1 MADDSPDKWGPQIG
15 IMREMGNWIDL
26 GVIAVYLVGITAF
39 GCSFYFRKGTNSA
52 RAFMVGTGRIPD
64 WAVALSL
71 LATFISSISFLALP
85 AKAYL
90 TNWNPYVLSL
100 TVPVAVV
107 VAALVFV
114 PFYRRVGC
122 VSAYAC
128 LEERFGTWAR
138 LYASGC
144 FLLMQSARS
153 GVILFLLAI
162 LISNVLGIGCVPII
176 VVTAFATMVYSMM
189 GGITAVVWTDAIQA
203 IILIAGALFCA
214 VLLYCGLPG
223 GFCAGIVDAW
233 GAGKFSLGS
242 LSVTDF
248 GSETLLVTFLYGL
261 CINLMTFGADQCFT
275 QRYATAKD
283 AKGAL
288 RSMVGGYLL
297 YVPVTLLFVVIGTGL
312 WLYLQKNPGVV
323 PAEVAGRSDAVFPWY
338 IVHRLPVGVSGL
350 LIAAVIAAAMSTIAT
365 TLNSGSTVLLEDYF
379 KRFSAARCGSEAHHL
394 VFLRLANAAIT
405 LVSVG
410 VALAV
415 MKATSVLTVW
425 WAMQGV
431 LSGGLLGL
439 FFLMFFARRTT
450 SAQAAIATGLGTLT
464 LVWIAFGQKVLPL
477 PRPLHVNLGI
487 VLATL
492 VIFLSGYI
500 LGHIGRRNGGG

>member
-1 MADDSPDKWGPQIG
+1 MK
-15 IMREMGNWIDL
+15 NWVDI
-26 GVIAVYLVGITAF
+26 GVICLYLIGITAF
-39 GCSFYFRKGTNSA
+39 GCSFYFRKDGRNA
-52 RAFMVGTGRIPD
+52 KAFMIGGGNIPN
-64 WAVALSL
+64 WVVSLSL

-107 VAALVFV
+107 VSVFVFV
-114 PFYRRVGC
+114 PFYRRIGC
-122 VSAYAC
+122 ISAYAY
-128 LEERFGTWAR
+128 LEDRFGVWAR

-162 LISNVLGIGCVPII
+162 LIANVLQIGCLPII
-176 VVTAFATMVYSMM
+176 LITAFATMVYSMM

-203 IILIAGALFCA
+203 IILIAGAAFCA
-214 VLLYCGLPG
+214 ILLYCGLPG
-223 GFCAGIVDAW
+223 GICAGIGDAW
-233 GAGKFSLGS
+233 RAGKFSLGS

-283 AKGAL
+283 AKGAI
-288 RSMVGGYLL
+288 RSMIGGYLL
-297 YVPVTLLFVVIGTGL
+297 YVPVTLLFVIIGTGL
-312 WLYLQKNPGVV
+312 WLYVQKNPGVV
-323 PAEVAGRSDAVFPWY
+323 PAEVACRSDAVFPWY
-338 IVHRLPVGVSGL
+338 IVNRLPVGFAGL

-365 TLNSGSTVLLEDYF
+365 TLNSGSTVLLEDYY
-379 KRFSAARCGSEAHHL
+379 KRFCEKGSSPLKHL
-394 VFLRLANAAIT
+394 AFLRWANVAIT
-405 LVSVG
+405 VISIC
-410 VALAV
+410 VAVAV
-415 MKATSVLTVW
+415 MKATSILTVW
-425 WAMQGV
+425 WAMQGI

-439 FFLMFFARRTT
+439 YLLAFFARRTT
-450 SAQAAIATGLGTLT
+450 SAQAAVAIGLGTVT
-464 LVWIAFGQKVLPL
+464 LIWIAFGQKILPL
-477 PRPLHVNLGI
+477 PKPIHVNLGI

-492 VIFLSGYI
+492 VIFFSGYL
-500 LGHIGRRNGGG
+500 LGCVAQGKPGR

>member
-1 MADDSPDKWGPQIG
+1 MFVI
-15 IMREMGNWIDL
+15 ITVVNNWVDI
-26 GVIAVYLVGITAF
+26 GVIILYLIGITAF
-39 GCSFYFRKGTNSA
+39 GCSFYFRKGGRSA
-52 RAFMVGTGRIPD
+52 KAFMVGGGNIPN
-64 WAVALSL
+64 WVVSLSL

-107 VAALVFV
+107 VSALVFV
-114 PFYRRVGC
+114 PFYRRIGC
-122 VSAYAC
+122 ISAYAY
-128 LEERFGTWAR
+128 LEDRFGVWAR

-162 LISNVLGIGCVPII
+162 LIANVLQVGCLPII
-176 VVTAFATMVYSMM
+176 LITAIATMVYSMM

-203 IILIAGALFCA
+203 LILIAGALFCA

-223 GFCAGIVDAW
+223 GFCAGLGDAW
-233 GAGKFSLGS
+233 RAGKFSLGS

-283 AKGAL
+283 VRGAI
-288 RSMVGGYLL
+288 RSMIGGYLL

-312 WLYLQKNPGVV
+312 WLYVQKNPGVV
-323 PAEVAGRSDAVFPWY
+323 PAEIASRSDAVFPWY
-338 IVHRLPVGVSGL
+338 IVNKLPTGVAGL

-365 TLNSGSTVLLEDYF
+365 TLNSGSTVLLEDYYRRF
-379 KRFSAARCGSEAHHL
+379 CDKRGAVDRHL
-394 VFLRLANAAIT
+394 LFLRLANVVIT
-405 LVSVG
+405 VVSIC
-410 VALAV
+410 VAVAV

-425 WAMQGV
+425 WAMQGI

-439 FFLMFFARRTT
+439 YLLAFFARRTT
-450 SAQAAIATGLGTLT
+450 SAQAAIATALGTLT
-464 LVWIAFGQKVLPL
+464 LIWIAYGQKLLPL

-487 VLATL
+487 VLATV
-492 VIFLSGYI
+492 VIFISGY
-500 LGHIGRRNGGG
+500 LMGRVLRERD

>member
-1 MADDSPDKWGPQIG
+1 MK
-15 IMREMGNWIDL
+15 NWVDI
-26 GVIAVYLVGITAF
+26 GVIVLYLIGITAF
-39 GCSFYFRKGTNSA
+39 GCSFYFRKDGRNA
-52 RAFMVGTGRIPD
+52 KAFMIGGGNIPN
-64 WAVALSL
+64 WVVSLSL

-107 VAALVFV
+107 VSAIVFV
-114 PFYRRVGC
+114 PFYRRIGC
-122 VSAYAC
+122 ISAYAY
-128 LEERFGTWAR
+128 LEDRFGVWAR

-162 LISNVLGIGCVPII
+162 LIANVLQIGCLPII
-176 VVTAFATMVYSMM
+176 LITAMATMVYSMM

-214 VLLYCGLPG
+214 VLLYCGLPD
-223 GFCAGIVDAW
+223 GFCAGIGDAW
-233 GAGKFSLGS
+233 RAGKFSLGS
-242 LSVTDF
+242 LSLTDF

-283 AKGAL
+283 AKGAI
-288 RSMVGGYLL
+288 RSMIGGYLL

-312 WLYLQKNPGVV
+312 WLFVQKNPGVV
-323 PAEVAGRSDAVFPWY
+323 PVEIANRSDAVFPWY
-338 IVHRLPVGVSGL
+338 IVNRLPMGLAGL

-365 TLNSGSTVLLEDYF
+365 TLNSGSTVLLEDYY
-379 KRFSAARCGSEAHHL
+379 KRFCDKGGSGGRHL
-394 VFLRLANAAIT
+394 VFLRLANVAIT
-405 LVSVG
+405 VVSILV
-410 VALAV
+410 AIAV

-425 WAMQGV
+425 WAMQGI

-439 FFLMFFARRTT
+439 YLLAFFARRTR
-450 SAQAAIATGLGTLT
+450 SAQAAIAIVLGTLT
-464 LVWIAFGQKVLPL
+464 LVWIAFGQRALPL
-477 PRPLHVNLGI
+477 PKPVHVNLGI
-487 VLATL
+487 VLATV
-492 VIFLSGYI
+492 VIFFSGYS
-500 LGHIGRRNGGG
+500 LGCVTSGRGRAGT

>member
-1 MADDSPDKWGPQIG
+1 
-15 IMREMGNWIDL
+15 MRNWVDV
-26 GVIAVYLVGITAF
+26 GVIALYLIGITAF
-39 GCSFYFRKGTNSA
+39 GCSFYFRKDGRNA
-52 RAFMVGTGRIPD
+52 KVFMIGGGNIPN
-64 WAVALSL
+64 WVVSLSL

-107 VAALVFV
+107 VSAIVFV
-114 PFYRRVGC
+114 PFYRRIGC
-122 VSAYAC
+122 ISAYAY
-128 LEERFGTWAR
+128 LEERFGVWAR

-162 LISNVLGIGCVPII
+162 LIANVLQIGCLPII
-176 VVTAFATMVYSMM
+176 LITAMATMVYSMM

-214 VLLYCGLPG
+214 ILLYCGLPD
-223 GFCAGIVDAW
+223 GFCAGIGDAW
-233 GAGKFSLGS
+233 RAGKFSLGS
-242 LSVTDF
+242 LSLTDF

-283 AKGAL
+283 AKGAI
-288 RSMVGGYLL
+288 RSMIGGYLL
-297 YVPVTLLFVVIGTGL
+297 YVPVTLLFVIIGTGL
-312 WLYLQKNPGVV
+312 WLYVQKNPGVV
-323 PAEVAGRSDAVFPWY
+323 PAEVACRSDAVFPWY
-338 IVHRLPVGVSGL
+338 IVNKLPMGLAGL

-365 TLNSGSTVLLEDYF
+365 TLNSGSTVLLEDYY
-379 KRFSAARCGSEAHHL
+379 KRFCDKGGSGGRHL
-394 VFLRLANAAIT
+394 AFLRLANVAIT
-405 LVSVG
+405 VVSILV
-410 VALAV
+410 AIAV

-425 WAMQGV
+425 WAMQGI

-439 FFLMFFARRTT
+439 YLLAFFARRTR
-450 SAQAAIATGLGTLT
+450 SAQAAIAIVLGTLT

-477 PRPLHVNLGI
+477 PKPVHVNLGI
-487 VLATL
+487 VLATV
-492 VIFLSGYI
+492 VIFFSGYS
-500 LGHIGRRNGGG
+500 LGCVTRGRGRAGT